1 MSLTKA
7 QTAAVDTLLD
17 YLAETARPG
26 HTSPPK
32 HAEAHNAL
40 VLLAVAAGH
49 DGNDA
54 DARLAATW
62 RDRLNVQRDLAE
74 VDRLTTAL
82 ADARDGTFYAD
93 LNRELADPGVR
104 ADFEANAEMIQRI
117 DTATRDR
124 DQARARV
131 AELEDKT
138 RAIRSHI
145 RVHQH
150 ILADRQRENPQ
161 SATIAA
167 KLQTLDQIAACLDH
181 MHDEPQPAAP
191 DRSDGNGQ

>member
-17 YLAETARPG
+17 YLAETVRPG

-54 DARLAATW
+54 DGRLAATW
-62 RDRLNVQRDLAE
+62 RDRLNVQRDLA
-74 VDRLTTAL
+74 
-82 ADARDGTFYAD
+82 D
-93 LNRELADPGVR
+93 LEG
-104 ADFEANAEMIQRI
+104 
-117 DTATRDR
+117 
-124 DQARARV
+124 
-131 AELEDKT
+131 KT

-145 RVHQH
+145 RVHQA
-150 ILADRQRENPQ
+150 ILGDRQRENPQ
-161 SATIAA
+161 SVHVTA
-167 KLQTLDQIAACLDH
+167 KLQILDQIAACLDH
-181 MHDEPQPAAP
+181 MHDEPPAAAAP
-191 DRSDGNGQ
+191 DRANEEDAVYWAAAADWEQRTAAPDRPQEVSDASPAAG

>member
-1 MSLTKA
+1 MTGQDVISA
-7 QTAAVDTLLD
+7 QR
-17 YLAETARPG
+17 LAEIREIDAAFDTTKPHPFPTRVY
-26 HTSPPK
+26 
-32 HAEAHNAL
+32 AHRREL
-40 VLLAVAAGH
+40 
-49 DGNDA
+49 
-54 DARLAATW
+54 
-62 RDRLNVQRDLAE
+62 LAE

-82 ADARDGTFYAD
+82 AEARDD
-93 LNRELADPGVR
+93 
-104 ADFEANAEMIQRI
+104 ADFTQALANLRQLTAE
-117 DTATRDR
+117 R

-167 KLQTLDQIAACLDH
+167 KLQMLDQIAACLDH

-191 DRSDGNGQ
+191 DRSDGSAQ